1 MAQER
6 EDPRIARSRAAV
18 LDATLAELAE
28 VGFGRLTID
37 GVAERA
43 GVARSTV
50 YRLWPDRTALVAD
63 AFATLNRQPVPGA
76 EAAGDVR
83 ALLAHLD
90 RAWNDE
96 PVGACLPALVDG
108 AARDEAVADFLHD
121 YSRTRGARLVDAV
134 RAGVEEGAWPGTDP
148 ELAAAA
154 LAGAL
159 LYLRLLTPR
168 RLDERDLDR
177 LVEVVLGP
185 RD

>member
-1 MAQER
+1 M
-6 EDPRIARSRAAV
+6 
-18 LDATLAELAE
+18 AELAE

-63 AFATLNRQPVPGA
+63 AFTTLNRQPGPDPDA
-76 EAAGDVR
+76 PADVR
-83 ALLAHLD
+83 RLLGHLD
-90 RAWNDE
+90 EAWNESVVSD
-96 PVGACLPALVDG
+96 CLPALVDG
-108 AARDEAVADFLHD
+108 AARDEAVREFLHD
-121 YSRTRGARLVDAV
+121 YSRTRGTRLVEAV
-134 RAGVEEGAWPGTDP
+134 RAGAESGAWPGTDP

-168 RLDERDLDR
+168 RLDEDGLDR
-177 LVEVVLGP
+177 LVEVVLGS
-185 RD
+185 RADG